1 MTTAI
6 DLDAYFDRIGYT
18 GGRAPTLDTLRA
30 IHLRHPQ
37 SIPFEN
43 LDPLLGRAVRL
54 DARSIE
60 QKLVFDGRGGYCF
73 EHNLLLSHAL
83 KALGFQ
89 ITLLAARVLWN
100 VPGGVDAIRPRSHML
115 LLVDLED
122 GPFIADVGFGGLTL
136 TGPLRLLPDTEQATP
151 HEAFRLVTSS
161 PAVEAAGPPSTGF
174 HPPSR
179 TRDAFVLQARL
190 DDGWKPLY
198 RFGLEEQLLPDYEVT
213 NWYLSN
219 HPESQFVTGLMAAR
233 PELDRRYALRN
244 NRLTVHHRNGHTE
257 QRELASA
264 AELRQTLENDFRLRL
279 PDVPNLD
286 AALARLITPQS
297 SSLKSQVSSLR
308 SQVSRCSET

>member
-1 MTTAI
+1 VTTAI
-6 DLDAYFDRIGYT
+6 DLDAYFERIGYT
-18 GGRAPTLDTLRA
+18 GGRAPALDTLRA

-60 QKLVFDGRGGYCF
+60 KKLVFDGRGGYCF

-100 VPGGVDAIRPRSHML
+100 APGGVDVVRPRSHML

-136 TGPLRLLPDTEQATP
+136 TAPLRLLPDIEQATP
-151 HEAFRLVTSS
+151 HEAFRLVTPS
-161 PAVEAAGPPSTGF
+161 PAVDAAA
-174 HPPSR
+174 R
-179 TRDAFVLQARL
+179 MRDEFVLQARL
-190 DDGWKPLY
+190 DEGWKPLY
-198 RFGLEEQLLPDYEVT
+198 RFGLQEQLLPDYEVT

-233 PELDRRYALRN
+233 PELDCRYALRN
-244 NRLTVHHRNGHTE
+244 NRLTVHRRNGRTE

-264 AELRQTLENDFRLRL
+264 AELRQTLENAFLLRL

-286 AALARLITPQS
+286 AALTRLIDPQV
-297 SSLKSQVSSLR
+297 SSLKSQVSGS
-308 SQVSRCSET
+308 SET